1 MLNFMFRE
9 PKPQTTLNT
18 VSLILNLYD
27 ALDIAFSWSLKFHP
41 PAVQTLSLQR
51 AANQKKAG
59 LIVDKLK

>member
-1 MLNFMFRE
+1 MFRE

-41 PAVQTLSLQR
+41 PAVQTLRSQSE
-51 AANQKKAG
+51 
-59 LIVDKLK
+59 LKSIKH

>member
-41 PAVQTLSLQR
+41 PAVQTLRSQSEVNL
-51 AANQKKAG
+51 KA
-59 LIVDKLK
+59 